1 MLLLVYSSEYTFSE
15 FKKLLWLQMYF
26 DIYSAQNKNQ
36 I

>member
-1 MLLLVYSSEYTFSE
+1 MLLLVYE